1 MNTVFLFAGQGS
13 QYTGMAKELTE
24 NFPKFLEVFNV
35 ARDVLGFDLREVC
48 YAGSPEE
55 LSKTIVSQPAIMAT
69 SIIACEAAK
78 AKGLKFTAVAGHSL
92 GEYAAM
98 VESGMLSLE
107 DGFKVIKA
115 RANAMQ
121 KASLVKPGAMC
132 AILGLDAEEIE
143 KTCFNIDEYV
153 VPVNYNSPSQT
164 VIAGTESGIEKAV
177 TKFTEMGAKAIKLN
191 VSAAFHSKL
200 MQSAADEFINAIRE
214 VKFKRP
220 ECRFYS
226 NVLGGELKDFEHM
239 PEYLAR
245 HIISPVKFTSEL
257 NCLFEDGYDT
267 FIECGPNKVL
277 TGLVKKTLKG
287 VTAVNIENMS
297 TLEKAVDAV
306 IAKDKGADE

>member
-143 KTCFNIDEYV
+143 MLQD
-153 VPVNYNSPSQT
+153 
-164 VIAGTESGIEKAV
+164 
-177 TKFTEMGAKAIKLN
+177 L
-191 VSAAFHSKL
+191 
-200 MQSAADEFINAIRE
+200 
-214 VKFKRP
+214 
-220 ECRFYS
+220 
-226 NVLGGELKDFEHM
+226 
-239 PEYLAR
+239 
-245 HIISPVKFTSEL
+245 IISAINEAINQIETTSEV
-257 NCLFEDGYDT
+257 EIGS
-267 FIECGPNKVL
+267 L
-277 TGLVKKTLKG
+277 TGG
-287 VTAVNIENMS
+287 MS
-297 TLEKAVDAV
+297 IPGLL
-306 IAKDKGADE
+306 